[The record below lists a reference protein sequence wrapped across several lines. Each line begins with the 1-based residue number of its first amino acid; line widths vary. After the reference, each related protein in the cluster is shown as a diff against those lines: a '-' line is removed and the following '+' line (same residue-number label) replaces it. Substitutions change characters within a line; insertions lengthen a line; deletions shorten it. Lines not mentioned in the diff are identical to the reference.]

1 MMCSAGVNAS
11 RECSTGRSEDHSSS
25 RQQYLSSRA
34 KGACARQSDYHNKLA
49 VTLLGD
55 AVMVCSN
62 ERAKAL
68 TDSSISAC
76 SYQRLAQE
84 LHSKLAQLHRAAPKA
99 RPSPAVEFTG
109 CEMPV
114 PQLPAVLHGA
124 VCSVG
129 THSRW

>member
-1 MMCSAGVNAS
+1 MQAGSAAQDTARITVAS
-11 RECSTGRSEDHSSS
+11 SVSSAANGTS
-25 RQQYLSSRA
+25 
-34 KGACARQSDYHNKLA
+34 ARQSDYRNKLA
-49 VTLLGD
+49 VLLSD
-55 AVMVCSN
+55 SVVACTS